1 MEDSKMKNHV
11 TVVGAIH
18 IGFGIIG
25 LFVALGVFFLIN
37 FAKGM
42 VGDDEVAKTVLGFIS
57 LSLPLLIGFLATIK
71 LVGGIGLLSF
81 QPWAR
86 YLIIVVAILA
96 IPNIPIGTLR
106 GVYSIW
112 VLFQEET
119 KKLFERK
126 TV

>member
-1 MEDSKMKNHV
+1 MEDSRMKNHV

-42 VGDDEVAKTVLGFIS
+42 VGDDEIPKTILGFIS
-57 LSLPLLIGFLATIK
+57 LSVPLLIGSLATLK

-126 TV
+126 TA